1 MASISRAW
9 RAVGIDLPTRLEPSR
24 SPRVETITQAGQFGD
39 VGGRADRGEE
49 RKQNVM
55 AAPPRPCATRVGPK
69 AQVVEPLATQGNFR
83 CRRRGTCCRKG
94 GLFAGDATGCRHL
107 QDVRSSF
114 SVLPDR
120 KLNWFL
126 NWFALPSGAI
136 YYFRSHCSA
145 FCRSRRSTLSGLI
158 YYKYLVGAARFEL
171 ATPSPPD

>member
-49 RKQNVM
+49 RE
-55 AAPPRPCATRVGPK
+55 AECHGRTPPAMCHKGGPK

-94 GLFAGDATGCRHL
+94 GLLAGDATGCRHL
-107 QDVRSSF
+107 QDVRGSF

-136 YYFRSHCSA
+136 YHFRSHCSA

-158 YYKYLVGAARFEL
+158 YYKSLVGAARFEL